1 MCLSPCIVFAM
12 PWSYLYVVY
21 PAGGCISQ
29 LTPSGPPPPNV
40 ELIGSVAAI
49 ALCNWSMLKRCVN
62 RRCLDNVR
70 MSSASGGL
78 SFSVMNPRLG
88 TFRTSRSKLER
99 ADAGSP
105 LMRRFFPL
113 FLFETKLHLIMG
125 DDDEEEDD

>member
-1 MCLSPCIVFAM
+1 MLFIQQEGAAASLPHLD
-12 PWSYLYVVY
+12 PL
-21 PAGGCISQ
+21 
-29 LTPSGPPPPNV
+29 PPNV

-125 DDDEEEDD
+125 DDDDEEDD